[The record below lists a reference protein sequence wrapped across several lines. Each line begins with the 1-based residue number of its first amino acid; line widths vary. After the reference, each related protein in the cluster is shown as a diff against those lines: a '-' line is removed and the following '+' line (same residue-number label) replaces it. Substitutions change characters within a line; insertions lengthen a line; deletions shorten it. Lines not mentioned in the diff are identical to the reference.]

1 MNSLVSV
8 VIPAY
13 NAAAYLP
20 DAINSVLSQTR
31 PADEVIVVDDG
42 SKDGTGELAES
53 YGDKVFCVRQSN
65 SGVVAARARGIQA
78 AQGDWIA
85 FLDADDVWYTHKL
98 EAQLDLLGRIGGL
111 ALICS
116 DRISFTSTIPP
127 NPQRS
132 LNPQSER
139 LTLDMLL
146 RRNTIATSTVL
157 LPKSWIAD
165 VGGLD
170 SRYNHA
176 EDLAVWLKI
185 AAQRRPIYRI
195 LDPLIAYRMR
205 SDSLSE
211 RPIQFLRDVERQIV
225 DDFIREN
232 GDRVTEVVRRQAY
245 ACVHLR
251 AALDFSERFDPKNA
265 LLHTCRSIS
274 SWPFRLPEYSR
285 LSKLFRLRLLRRS
298 LCSLYR
304 SNHRPISGPDPGSGL
319 TP

>member
-1 MNSLVSV
+1 MDGVCASDESDMNSLVSV

-42 SKDGTGELAES
+42 SKDSTGELAES

-170 SRYNHA
+170 
-176 EDLAVWLKI
+176 
-185 AAQRRPIYRI
+185 
-195 LDPLIAYRMR
+195 
-205 SDSLSE
+205 
-211 RPIQFLRDVERQIV
+211 
-225 DDFIREN
+225 
-232 GDRVTEVVRRQAY
+232 
-245 ACVHLR
+245 
-251 AALDFSERFDPKNA
+251 
-265 LLHTCRSIS
+265 
-274 SWPFRLPEYSR
+274 
-285 LSKLFRLRLLRRS
+285 
-298 LCSLYR
+298 
-304 SNHRPISGPDPGSGL
+304 
-319 TP
+319 